1 MVGGKSKDMAG
12 KQIMAG
18 WTPPK
23 FHVKVVRENEDFAS
37 SGTRWNLVGPCKWC
51 GTWPRWCGY
60 YPILS
65 TPKSVLGDQQGPV
78 QLIESLLDRSDSN
91 VVMNLSLLN
100 LWLLC
105 LAFSCKPLVVFKL
118 PDLNRRTQTHCSIG
132 WLSSTC
138 KFHVDNLDFA
148 PAIYT
153 FPPNG
158 DWTSLTHPCSHLAR
172 SATTLPL
179 SPQILKY
186 FELR

>member
-18 WTPPK
+18 WTPPE

-105 LAFSCKPLVVFKL
+105 YCMCKQLPEFKYLAVAWLAGLVPRV
-118 PDLNRRTQTHCSIG
+118 
-132 WLSSTC
+132 SSTWIPTI
-138 KFHVDNLDFA
+138 D
-148 PAIYT
+148 
-153 FPPNG
+153 
-158 DWTSLTHPCSHLAR
+158 TSLRSRHLYVPAKWW
-172 SATTLPL
+172 SAK
-179 SPQILKY
+179 SV
-186 FELR
+186 